1 MTNVGCFGL
10 KIFLSSFK
18 MSLLST
24 NRKCSIYH
32 KNFGSCYLYVY
43 TTISMCILQSLYYNL
58 YTTISILQSLYYN
71 LYTTISILQS
81 LYYNLYVYTTISM
94 CILQSLCVNYNLYVY
109 TTISMVLVP
118 RLIFNRCFKARP
130 ALKASKLKPFLKL
143 ITWHMS
149 TQMMNYPF

>member
-94 CILQSLCVNYNLYVY
+94 
-109 TTISMVLVP
+109 VLVP